1 MPHPPRIHRIPRRA
15 LAQSPGRVEGA
26 GLVNED
32 LDFPFAACFDD
43 PFVCF
48 GLGALLPATVLLVY
62 VCYFLLEGWG
72 WGFEGENEGV
82 LKRGV
87 NRCLAGCLRWL

>member
-1 MPHPPRIHRIPRRA
+1 MKKRRSKKKKNEPYPLPSPQLIRMPHRPRIHRIPRRA

-48 GLGALLPATVLLVY
+48 GLGALCQP
-62 VCYFLLEGWG
+62 
-72 WGFEGENEGV
+72 
-82 LKRGV
+82 
-87 NRCLAGCLRWL
+87 